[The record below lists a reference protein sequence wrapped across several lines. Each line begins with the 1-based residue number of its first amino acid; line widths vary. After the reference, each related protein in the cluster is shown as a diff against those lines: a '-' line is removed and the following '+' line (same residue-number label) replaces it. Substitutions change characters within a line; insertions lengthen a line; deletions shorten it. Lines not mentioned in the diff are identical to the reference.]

1 MDLILDTTVTTATL
15 MLVVIG
21 LGVILGLM
29 NVINLA
35 HSGLMAIAVYAA
47 VTFSQYGMGFWLSTA
62 LATLVTVIFGAIIER
77 VVIRQLYGRM
87 LDDTILA
94 TWGISLIVIHSLTWL
109 YGRSTYALDIPI
121 SGAVTIFGVPYSA
134 FRIAIVVII
143 ALIVVALALI
153 MRFTRTGLIVRMVMS
168 NEPLARGLGVNTT
181 RVRQLTFLAGA
192 ALAGFAGALLGPTQG
207 ITPNYAIGL
216 LPASFMAV
224 LLAGR
229 TLSGLVLASILL
241 GVTQSLVT
249 AWWNS
254 VIAGVIVILVAVIVL
269 RLKPE
274 GLVWYRA

>member
-1 MDLILDTTVTTATL
+1 
-15 MLVVIG
+15 
-21 LGVILGLM
+21 
-29 NVINLA
+29 
-35 HSGLMAIAVYAA
+35 
-47 VTFSQYGMGFWLSTA
+47 
-62 LATLVTVIFGAIIER
+62 
-77 VVIRQLYGRM
+77 M

-94 TWGISLIVIHSLTWL
+94 TWGISLVVIHSLSWI
-109 YGRSTYALDIPI
+109 YGRSAYALDIPV
-121 SGAVTIFGVPYSA
+121 SGSVTLFGVPYSG
-134 FRIAIVVII
+134 FRILIVVII
-143 ALIVVALALI
+143 AAIVVALALI

-168 NEPLARGLGVNTT
+168 NEPLARGLGINTI

-229 TLSGLVLASILL
+229 TLSGLVLASIIL

-249 AWWNS
+249 AWSNS
-254 VIAGVIVILVAVIVL
+254 VIAGVVVILVAVLVL

-274 GLVWYRA
+274 GLVWRRA

>member
-35 HSGLMAIAVYAA
+35 HSGMMAIAVYAA
-47 VTFSQYGMGFWLSTA
+47 VSFNQLGYGFWLSTA
-62 LATLVTVIFGAIIER
+62 LATLITVLFGAIIER
-77 VVIRQLYGRM
+77 LVIRNLYGRM

-94 TWGISLIVIHSLTWL
+94 TWGISLIVIHSLTWI

-121 SGAVTIFGVPYSA
+121 TGSVTIGGVPYSA
-134 FRIAIVVII
+134 FRIAIVGII
-143 ALIVVALALI
+143 AVIVIALALI
-153 MRFTRTGLIVRMVMS
+153 MHYTRTGLIVRMVMS
-168 NEPLARGLGVNTT
+168 NEPLARGLGVNTI
-181 RVRQLTFLAGA
+181 RVRQMTFLAGA

-207 ITPNYAIGL
+207 VTPNYAIGL

-249 AWWNS
+249 AYSNS
-254 VIAGVIVILVAVIVL
+254 VIAGVIVIFVAVIVL

-274 GLVWYRA
+274 GLVWHRA